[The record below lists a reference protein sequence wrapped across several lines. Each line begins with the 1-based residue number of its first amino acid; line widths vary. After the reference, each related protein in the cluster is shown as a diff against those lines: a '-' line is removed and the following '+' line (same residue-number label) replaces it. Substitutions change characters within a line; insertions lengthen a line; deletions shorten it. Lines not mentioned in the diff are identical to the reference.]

1 MPKLTE
7 IAKKLFLILIN
18 YFLKK
23 QDVLFFIDLR
33 LKQFSSFPTPP
44 PTSPSFQGKR
54 EPLCQSK
61 LICSDRE

>member
-1 MPKLTE
+1 MPKLSE

-23 QDVLFFIDLR
+23 QDVLFLLIYVLSNFHL
-33 LKQFSSFPTPP
+33 SPPPP
-44 PTSPSFQGKR
+44 PTSPSFQGKI